1 MDRNAFT
8 LEVDEEQIATL
19 TFDDGEEKVNKL
31 TAKNLQEL
39 EEVVS
44 DLEERDDIKAL
55 ILRSGKRG
63 NFIAGAD
70 VGEIAD
76 ISEESEAAEKAGA
89 GQELLNRIEDLPF
102 TTVAFI
108 QGGCFGG
115 GTELAL
121 ACDFRIASDHPKTA
135 IGLPEVNLGIIPGFG
150 GTYRLPRR
158 VGLMHALRMIT
169 SGKPVDAKKAA
180 KIGLADK
187 TYPDAFHEE
196 WGRSFIKDLVG
207 QKRPAAEA
215 KKHRKKGPFSLR
227 FLEGTSLGRRILF
240 SRTRKEILKKT
251 GGKYPAPLRAVSVIS
266 RTNRA
271 SRKKALQTERNE
283 FARLAVTSEAKNLT
297 ALFFAREKAKHH
309 PIISEGPRPAPV
321 ERAAVLGAGVM
332 GGKIAWLFSKNDI
345 PVVMK
350 DIAWEA
356 VQKGYSAANEVYQF
370 LRKRGKYSAGD
381 VNLKM
386 NKIHGTLDYETIGSP
401 DFVVEAVVEKM
412 EVKKQVLRELESRV
426 DRGAIITTNTSALSV
441 SEMAS
446 VLEHRDRF
454 AGMHFFNPV
463 NRMPLVEVIKGK
475 ESSRET
481 LQRVASAALA
491 LGKTPVIVAD
501 GPGFLVN
508 RILMPYLNEA
518 LILLDEGV
526 SVVETDRQFTR
537 YGMPMGPF
545 RLLDEVGIDVAAD
558 VAETLIKAFSNR
570 METGGFFERAA
581 AKEDLRGKKSGKGF
595 YLYRGK
601 GKQIPNPQ
609 ITNLRAT
616 SMSATDAPS
625 AFDILHRPLLSMVNE
640 AARCLEER
648 IVDSPEELDLAMIM
662 GTGFPAFRGGLL
674 RWADSLGMQEI
685 DRLLKSFADRYGK
698 RFEPARL
705 IESHLKEGRGFYG

>member
-1 MDRNAFT
+1 
-8 LEVDEEQIATL
+8 
-19 TFDDGEEKVNKL
+19 
-31 TAKNLQEL
+31 
-39 EEVVS
+39 
-44 DLEERDDIKAL
+44 
-55 ILRSGKRG
+55 
-63 NFIAGAD
+63 
-70 VGEIAD
+70 
-76 ISEESEAAEKAGA
+76 
-89 GQELLNRIEDLPF
+89 
-102 TTVAFI
+102 
-108 QGGCFGG
+108 
-115 GTELAL
+115 
-121 ACDFRIASDHPKTA
+121 
-135 IGLPEVNLGIIPGFG
+135 
-150 GTYRLPRR
+150 
-158 VGLMHALRMIT
+158 
-169 SGKPVDAKKAA
+169 
-180 KIGLADK
+180 
-187 TYPDAFHEE
+187 
-196 WGRSFIKDLVG
+196 
-207 QKRPAAEA
+207 
-215 KKHRKKGPFSLR
+215 
-227 FLEGTSLGRRILF
+227 
-240 SRTRKEILKKT
+240 
-251 GGKYPAPLRAVSVIS
+251 
-266 RTNRA
+266 
-271 SRKKALQTERNE
+271 
-283 FARLAVTSEAKNLT
+283 
-297 ALFFAREKAKHH
+297 
-309 PIISEGPRPAPV
+309 
-321 ERAAVLGAGVM
+321 AAVLGAGIM

-370 LRKRGKYSAGD
+370 LKKRGKYSAGE
-381 VNLKM
+381 VHLKM
-386 NKIHGTLDYETIGSP
+386 NKIHGTVHYEAIGSP
-401 DFVVEAVVEKM
+401 DFVIEAVVEKM

-426 DRGAIITTNTSALSV
+426 DRGAIIATNTSALSV

-463 NRMPLVEVIKGK
+463 NRMPLVEVIRGK

-481 LQRVASAALA
+481 LQRIASAALA

-526 SVVETDRQFTR
+526 SVIETDRQFTR

-545 RLLDEVGIDVAAD
+545 RLLDEVGIDIASD
-558 VAETLIKAFSNR
+558 VAETLIKAFSDR

-581 AKEDLRGKKSGKGF
+581 AKEGLLGKKSGKGF

-601 GKQIPNPQ
+601 GKQTPNPQ

-640 AARCLEER
+640 GARCLEEG

-674 RWADSLGMQEI
+674 RWADTLGMQEI
-685 DRLLKSFADRYGK
+685 DRLLKSFADRHGK

-705 IESHLKEGRGFYG
+705 IESRLKEGRGFYG